1 MRYYRSVLCFSLNIF
16 NETEKFSLLQG
27 LTKTLYSKTQAASS
41 RQRKEFVP
49 KTLDDLGIETS
60 CDLSLTAPHLERQLR
75 GSGSSRSD

>member
-1 MRYYRSVLCFSLNIF
+1 MKYFHLNEIFSLP
-16 NETEKFSLLQG
+16 QG
-27 LTKTLYSKTQAASS
+27 LTETLYSKTQAASS

-75 GSGSSRSD
+75 SSGSSR

>member
-1 MRYYRSVLCFSLNIF
+1 MKYFLS
-16 NETEKFSLLQG
+16 TEIFSLLQG
-27 LTKTLYSKTQAASS
+27 LTETLYSKTQAASS

-75 GSGSSRSD
+75 GSGSSR